1 MAIFRHHIG
10 IGLLFTSLI
19 GKLPNFGYN
28 LLIDLVDYKF
38 GLGQVREGTYIL
50 FGLVYTG
57 PLERGELWKLFL
69 SRIYVIGVIARAN
82 VY

>member
-1 MAIFRHHIG
+1 MAIIRYYSG
-10 IGLLFTSLI
+10 IGLLLTSLI

-57 PLERGELWKLFL
+57 PLERRKLRELLL
-69 SRIYVIGVIARAN
+69 SRVYVIGVIARVN

>member
-1 MAIFRHHIG
+1 MAIIRHHIG
-10 IGLLFTSLI
+10 IDLLFTSLI

-38 GLGQVREGTYIL
+38 GLGKVRKGTYIL
-50 FGLVYTG
+50 FGFVYTG
-57 PLERGELWKLFL
+57 PLEWGELWELLL
-69 SRIYVIGVIARAN
+69 SRIYVIGVIARVN